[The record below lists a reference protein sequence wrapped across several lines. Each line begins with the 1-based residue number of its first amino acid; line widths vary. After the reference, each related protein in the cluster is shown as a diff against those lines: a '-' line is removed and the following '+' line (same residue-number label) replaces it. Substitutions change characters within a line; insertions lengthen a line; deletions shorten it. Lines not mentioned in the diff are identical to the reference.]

1 MADIC
6 YFCECG
12 GPLVKLT
19 ASRSDTAE
27 VLDTVCIC
35 PECLNGSEDLRE
47 LFSIGVISVEPD
59 SGVAYLAG
67 RPPYEGP

>member
-1 MADIC
+1 MADSC

-35 PECLNGSEDLRE
+35 PECFNGSEDLRE
-47 LFSIGVISVEPD
+47 LFSIGVIGTD
-59 SGVAYLAG
+59 DCGVAHLAG
-67 RPPYEGP
+67 KPPYEGP